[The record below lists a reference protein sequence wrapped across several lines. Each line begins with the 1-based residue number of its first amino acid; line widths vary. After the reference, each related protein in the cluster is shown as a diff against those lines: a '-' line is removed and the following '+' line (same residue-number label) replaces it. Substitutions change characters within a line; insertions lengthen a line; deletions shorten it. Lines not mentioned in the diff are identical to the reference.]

1 MERVRRRGKEGNQR
15 PPASVQKRT
24 QAALSGWAPS
34 NIPPVRAL
42 RGGIGAVAHGG
53 RGVGSPQDVPQT
65 SPPAHREPVARFSF
79 PLSNRPVCPVPR
91 RVALRVAQRAA
102 QHALA
107 LGAASPAVLAC
118 WMDGRTEPPRVDPAS
133 PVRPISPIGLPTKG
147 SLSHS
152 VHAGGQDMHVQPCR
166 EWFSRKLHFHAPIS
180 SAVPTTSLSLLPTA
194 RFYHMQTRNFF
205 FYIHCTL
212 CALDWASV
220 GLDRCPM
227 KTHWHAN

>member
-1 MERVRRRGKEGNQR
+1 MCKSARRPPFPAGLRPIPSSPGAAGRHWRRGARGPRRWVAPKR
-15 PPASVQKRT
+15 PE
-24 QAALSGWAPS
+24 
-34 NIPPVRAL
+34 
-42 RGGIGAVAHGG
+42 
-53 RGVGSPQDVPQT
+53 T

-79 PLSNRPVCPVPR
+79 PLSNRRSSPVCPVPR

-107 LGAASPAVLAC
+107 LGTASPVVLAC
-118 WMDGRTEPPRVDPAS
+118 WMEGRTEPPRVDPAS
-133 PVRPISPIGLPTKG
+133 PVRPISPIGLPTKC

-180 SAVPTTSLSLLPTA
+180 SAVPTTSLSLLPTT

-205 FYIHCTL
+205 LHSLHFVRPRL
-212 CALDWASV
+212 
-220 GLDRCPM
+220 GLGGSG
-227 KTHWHAN
+227 